1 MGPEGYG
8 ADTRPRSRSRLLVE
22 WPGMIDAAN
31 ADGTRDTEEPP
42 APGSCDETDLYVVP
56 IEESID
62 LHHFRP
68 QEILAVVDAYIE
80 AALEAGFRE
89 VRLIHGR
96 GKGVQRANIRRF
108 LERDPRVER
117 FGESPA
123 DRGGWGATLA
133 WLRNPDDGSG
143 GSSRD

>member
-1 MGPEGYG
+1 M
-8 ADTRPRSRSRLLVE
+8 AS
-22 WPGMIDAAN
+22 IN
-31 ADGTRDTEEPP
+31 GTREPDESPPSAAQEEEEPF
-42 APGSCDETDLYVVP
+42 VVP

-68 QEILAVVDAYIE
+68 AEILPVVDAYIE

-108 LERDPRVER
+108 LQDDPRVER
-117 FGESPA
+117 FEESSP

-133 WLRNPDDGSG
+133 WLRNPES
-143 GSSRD
+143 

>member
-1 MGPEGYG
+1 LGVEISTATPGSITAGM
-8 ADTRPRSRSRLLVE
+8 ADAVSAE
-22 WPGMIDAAN
+22 
-31 ADGTRDTEEPP
+31 GTRDPEEPP
-42 APGSCDETDLYVVP
+42 VPEDFDETDLYVVP

-68 QEILAVVDAYIE
+68 KEILAVVDAYID

-108 LERDPRVER
+108 LEQDSRVER
-117 FGESPA
+117 FAESSP

-133 WLRNPDDGSG
+133 WLRNPDG
-143 GSSRD
+143 

>member
-1 MGPEGYG
+1 MAQASDANGTREPEDPDPGS
-8 ADTRPRSRSRLLVE
+8 PRSPRS
-22 WPGMIDAAN
+22 N
-31 ADGTRDTEEPP
+31 
-42 APGSCDETDLYVVP
+42 DEADLYVVP

-68 QEILAVVDAYIE
+68 QEILAVVDAYID

-96 GKGVQRANIRRF
+96 GKGVQRASIRKF
-108 LERDPRVER
+108 LEHDPRVER
-117 FGESPA
+117 FAESSP

-133 WLRNPDDGSG
+133 WLRNPSG
-143 GSSRD
+143 

>member
-1 MGPEGYG
+1 MPE
-8 ADTRPRSRSRLLVE
+8 P
-22 WPGMIDAAN
+22 AAVN
-31 ADGTRDTEEPP
+31 GTNEPDEPASPEAWEEQ
-42 APGSCDETDLYVVP
+42 DLYVVP

-68 QEILAVVDAYIE
+68 KEILAVVDAYLE

-96 GKGVQRANIRRF
+96 GKGVQRASIRRF

-117 FGESPA
+117 FAEAST

-133 WLRNPDDGSG
+133 WLKHPDE
-143 GSSRD
+143 

>member
-1 MGPEGYG
+1 MDDT
-8 ADTRPRSRSRLLVE
+8 ADANETRNP
-22 WPGMIDAAN
+22 
-31 ADGTRDTEEPP
+31 EEPP
-42 APGSCDETDLYVVP
+42 APEDCEEQDLFVVP

-68 QEILAVVDAYIE
+68 QEILAVVDAYLD

-108 LERDPRVER
+108 LESDPRVER
-117 FGESPA
+117 YGESSQ

-133 WLRNPDDGSG
+133 WLKNPDA
-143 GSSRD
+143 

>member
-1 MGPEGYG
+1 MASVNETRGPAEPPPN
-8 ADTRPRSRSRLLVE
+8 DE
-22 WPGMIDAAN
+22 E
-31 ADGTRDTEEPP
+31 EEPF
-42 APGSCDETDLYVVP
+42 VVP

-68 QEILAVVDAYIE
+68 AEILPVVDAYIE

-96 GKGVQRANIRRF
+96 GKGVQRANIRKF
-108 LERDPRVER
+108 LEADPRVER
-117 FGESPA
+117 FSESSP

-133 WLRNPDDGSG
+133 WLRNPDG
-143 GSSRD
+143 

>member
-1 MGPEGYG
+1 M
-8 ADTRPRSRSRLLVE
+8 TSVNR
-22 WPGMIDAAN
+22 
-31 ADGTRDTEEPP
+31 TRDPGEPP
-42 APGSCDETDLYVVP
+42 ETPSSSAEADPFVVP

-68 QEILAVVDAYIE
+68 SEILAVVDAYID

-108 LERDPRVER
+108 LEADPRVEGFR
-117 FGESPA
+117 ESSP

-133 WLRNPDDGSG
+133 WLRDPE
-143 GSSRD
+143 R

>member
-1 MGPEGYG
+1 MAGVNESGG
-8 ADTRPRSRSRLLVE
+8 S
-22 WPGMIDAAN
+22 N
-31 ADGTRDTEEPP
+31 EPP
-42 APGSCDETDLYVVP
+42 AASPEEEEEPFVVP
-56 IEESID
+56 IEDAID

-68 QEILAVVDAYIE
+68 AEIIPVVDAYIE

-117 FGESPA
+117 FQESPA

-133 WLRNPDDGSG
+133 WLRNPDV
-143 GSSRD
+143 